1 MNNPPICQ
9 VTSSPFMK
17 CLAHTGRHNPEEMV
31 SPMDDQDKLLDE
43 AMGAV
48 RGQAFQM
55 KRCLDK
61 GRLMDGLKHASN
73 MLGELRT
80 SLLSPKTYY
89 ELCILFCKWLQYNF
103 CEHIPSSNTVWE
115 LFLTQC
121 ARHVYLWWAETPRN
135 VPHWWVPERSA
146 CCGSVWTCAVRW
158 QYRTTPVSF
167 EAVTCLFFL
176 LDI

>member
-1 MNNPPICQ
+1 
-9 VTSSPFMK
+9 MK
-17 CLAHTGRHNPEEMV
+17 CLAPIVRHNPEEMV

-89 ELCILFCKWLQYNF
+89 ELCILLINDSTINIVNIFLPTLC
-103 CEHIPSSNTVWE
+103 TVYMGA
-115 LFLTQC
+115 FL
-121 ARHVYLWWAETPRN
+121 N
-135 VPHWWVPERSA
+135 
-146 CCGSVWTCAVRW
+146 SVCQTC
-158 QYRTTPVSF
+158 VS
-167 EAVTCLFFL
+167 VMN
-176 LDI
+176 

>member
-1 MNNPPICQ
+1 MI
-9 VTSSPFMK
+9 TMIPFPSA
-17 CLAHTGRHNPEEMV
+17 LILPLPRSDIEAAIPLYQPEMV

-89 ELCILFCKWLQYNF
+89 ELCILL
-103 CEHIPSSNTVWE
+103 
-115 LFLTQC
+115 
-121 ARHVYLWWAETPRN
+121 
-135 VPHWWVPERSA
+135 
-146 CCGSVWTCAVRW
+146 CC
-158 QYRTTPVSF
+158 QPMF
-167 EAVTCLFFL
+167 IFVTL
-176 LDI
+176 LC